1 MNPDHKPSF
10 RWHPVARMALFILV
24 LGAASTHLSAQTP
37 MPSRVTILVNDL
49 GNDYFQVLSRS
60 VRRTALE
67 WFGNH
72 VRVTV
77 VSSGYDVER
86 QRQQLNALMDIEPSL
101 VVLSAADPVALSG
114 EVQSLQSLGHIVI
127 AVDVQASGALITITT
142 DNWDA
147 GYRAC
152 QHLARALDARGKVAL
167 LDGPPVSSI
176 AERLEGCQQ
185 ALYYFTNVE
194 VIDRENSGASY
205 VGGIEAMSRLMSRNP
220 DLDGIFSINDPAALG
235 ASAAAT
241 LQGKTDLLIA
251 SVDGSPAFA
260 AELHE
265 TEGPL
270 LTSAA
275 QFPQLMGARAIVFGL
290 QMLRTGNRTPQ
301 VHRIPVQLI
310 TRDNTDEFCEWQNC
324 AGMDQNLSFP

>member
-1 MNPDHKPSF
+1 MKRDHKPTI
-10 RWHPVARMALFILV
+10 RWYCLAKVMVLV
-24 LGAASTHLSAQTP
+24 LSVGAGSTHLSAQTP

-60 VRRTALE
+60 VRRTALD

-86 QRQQLNALMDIEPSL
+86 QRLQLNALLKVEPSL
-101 VVLSAADPVALSG
+101 IVLSAADPVALSE
-114 EVQSLQSLGHIVI
+114 EVQALQAMGHIVI

-152 QHLARALDARGKVAL
+152 QHLARALDAKGKVAL

-194 VIDRENSGASY
+194 IVDRENSGASY

-220 DLDGIFSINDPAALG
+220 DLDGVFSINDPAALG

-260 AELHE
+260 AELRE

-290 QMLRTGNRTPQ
+290 QMLRTENRTPQ

-324 AGMDQNLSFP
+324 ASMDQSLSFP

>member
-1 MNPDHKPSF
+1 MSPDQKRFSQ
-10 RWHPVARMALFILV
+10 RVSLVAAVLLLV
-24 LGAASTHLSAQTP
+24 LLASPVHLVAQTP

-86 QRQQLNALMDIEPSL
+86 QRQQLNSLMAVEPSL
-101 VVLSAADPVALSG
+101 VVLSAADPNALSA
-114 EVQSLQSLGHIVI
+114 EVQALQALGHIVI

-152 QHLARALDARGKVAL
+152 QHLARALNAKGKVAL

-176 AERLEGCQQ
+176 SERLEGCQQ
-185 ALYYFTNVE
+185 ALFYFTNVE
-194 VIDRENSGASY
+194 VVDRENSGASY

-220 DLDGIFSINDPAALG
+220 DLDGVFSINDPAALG

-241 LQGKTDLLIA
+241 LQGRTDLLIA

-260 AELHE
+260 AALRES
-265 TEGPL
+265 EGPL

-290 QMLRTGNRTPQ
+290 QMLRTGNYTPQ
-301 VHRIPVQLI
+301 EHRIPVQLI

-324 AGMDQNLSFP
+324 AGIDQNTSVP